1 MPMPMKLIFIHGA
14 PASGKLTVGKALQKI
29 VRAKLFDNHAAIDFA
44 KSVLDFG
51 APGFWELVHSAKIT
65 ALDAAVRNGVPI
77 LISTGCY
84 SEPEDR
90 RNFEEG
96 ELIVKRD
103 GGYLLPVFLS
113 CSDTIREQRVC
124 NPDRVERQKMAS
136 VEGLRKFNREWN
148 IAPVPRDNCL
158 HLDSGQTE
166 PEVIAAKIVKHF
178 ALAHAGPA

>member
-1 MPMPMKLIFIHGA
+1 MPMKLIFIHGA